1 MCGRFILRT
10 FPDSWRQQLQLPE
23 EFSETRLFPRFNI
36 APSQHV
42 AVAKTIGDTFAVV
55 PMRWGLIP
63 KWMKEA
69 PSRGGFI
76 NARSETVYDKPSFRS
91 AVKYNRCLVLADGF
105 YEWQKT
111 ANRKQPFLFERP
123 DSSLF
128 CFAGIYDEWQGPN
141 AEPQQGVSILTT
153 SPNATTEPIHDR
165 SPVVIHEGDYET
177 WVQTEPDDAK
187 SLTRLLR
194 PAPDDFW
201 TTRPVPKAVN
211 SPRWDK
217 PELIERSD
225 VGGKLSVDPR
235 MR

>member
-10 FPDSWRQQLQLPE
+10 LPDSWRHQLTLPDD
-23 EFSETRLFPRFNI
+23 FRQSELFPRYNI

-42 AVAKTIGDTFAVV
+42 SVAIADGESLAVV

-76 NARSETVYDKPSFRS
+76 NARSETVYEKPSFRS

-111 ANRKQPFLFERP
+111 DKGKQPHLFERP

-128 CFAGIYDEWQGPN
+128 CFAGIYDSWQGPN
-141 AEPQQGVSILTT
+141 AEPTPAVSILTT
-153 SPNATTEPIHDR
+153 EPNATTEPIHDR
-165 SPVVIHEGDYET
+165 SPVVIYEGDYET
-177 WVQTEPDDAK
+177 WTQTKPDDAK
-187 SLTRLLR
+187 SLDRLLR

-201 TTRPVPKAVN
+201 IARPVSKAVN

-217 PELIERSD
+217 PELIET
-225 VGGKLSVDPR
+225 V
-235 MR
+235 